1 MQAATTPFR
10 NRGRSDNQIETEN
23 MDIPRYALI
32 AASLLLGLMLL
43 GEWTRFT
50 ESEQALIPP
59 SPIVESLAPDNA
71 ASWADTD
78 ASRPSMSTEGEIPSA
93 EDIAQP
99 QNTRTNSI
107 TSSDTGSL
115 VTVKTDVLNVVID
128 LQGGDIVGAALRDYP
143 KTLDD
148 PSDPFVLLERNA
160 QRIYIAQSGL
170 VGPDGIDQ
178 KNRAVYQAAQSTYEL
193 SDGDSLDVDLLYQ
206 GENDALAV
214 VKKFRFERGSH
225 SISVTHEV
233 SNLSNRDSEF
243 SPFAQLKRDS
253 SPAPSDNNSGMG
265 MRPFLGSALTH
276 TDQRFEKF
284 DFEEMAENPFKADL
298 EGGWIAMLQHY
309 FVSAWVPAA
318 TETHRFRTRHTSNG
332 FNIIG
337 YTGPAVRL
345 APGETTAITNVL
357 YVGPKNQAVLSALAP
372 HLDLVVDY
380 GWLWWIAQPLFWL
393 LTLIQSAVVNWGI
406 AIIILTLLVKLAFFQ
421 LSAAGYKSMARM
433 RKVQP
438 RIIAIRDE
446 YANDKAKQSQAMMEL
461 YKKEKINPLGG
472 CFPILVQM
480 PVFIALYWVLM
491 ESVELRQAPFAL
503 WIQDLSIM
511 DPYFVLPIL
520 MGASMYYMQ
529 KLNPAPPDP
538 MQAKIMQWMPIVFTF
553 FFLWF
558 PAGLVLYW
566 LCNNLLSMAQQYI
579 INQRIE
585 KGSL

>member
-1 MQAATTPFR
+1 MTPYRNTTHIV
-10 NRGRSDNQIETEN
+10 NQTETEH

-50 ESEQALIPP
+50 ADEQALIPA
-59 SPIVESLAPDNA
+59 SPIVESTTKKDSPTLLGDPTTTFDQSPQDDLPSDEDLAQSSSADIYNGISA
-71 ASWADTD
+71 QAS
-78 ASRPSMSTEGEIPSA
+78 
-93 EDIAQP
+93 
-99 QNTRTNSI
+99 
-107 TSSDTGSL
+107 SL
-115 VTVKTDVLNVVID
+115 VRVTTDVLEIIID
-128 LQGGDIVGAALRDYP
+128 LEGGDVVGAALRDYP
-143 KTLDD
+143 KTLAD
-148 PSDPFVLLERNA
+148 PSDPFVLLERNG
-160 QRIYIAQSGL
+160 QRTYVAQSGL
-170 VGPDGIDQ
+170 VGPDGIDRQ
-178 KNRAVYQAAQSTYEL
+178 ARALYRTDRPSYEL
-193 SDGDSLDVDLLYQ
+193 TSGNTLDIDLHYQNDDG
-206 GENDALAV
+206 ALAV
-214 VKKFRFERGSH
+214 KKIYRFQRGSH
-225 SISVTHEV
+225 TILVDHEIQ
-233 SNLSNRDSEF
+233 NLSSRTTNLT
-243 SPFAQLKRDS
+243 PFAQLKRDGS
-253 SPAPSDNNSGMG
+253 SAPSDNNSGMG

-276 TDQRFEKF
+276 SEQRFEKF
-284 DFEEMAENPFKADL
+284 DFEEMAESPFKADVQ
-298 EGGWIAMLQHY
+298 GGWIAMLQHY
-309 FVSAWVPAA
+309 FVSAWVPSA
-318 TETHRFRTRHTSNG
+318 TDTHRYRTRHTNNG

-337 YTGPAVRL
+337 YTGPALTL
-345 APGETTAITNVL
+345 APGETSTVTNTL
-357 YVGPKNQAVLSALAP
+357 YVGPKNQSVLSDLAP

-393 LTLIQSAVVNWGI
+393 LTTIQSVVVNWGI
-406 AIIILTLLVKLAFFQ
+406 AIIVLTLLVKLAFFQ

-438 RIIAIRDE
+438 RIVAIRDE

-491 ESVELRQAPFAL
+491 ESVELRQAPLAL
-503 WIQDLSIM
+503 WIKDLSVM

-520 MGASMYYMQ
+520 MGASMFYMQ

-566 LCNNLLSMAQQYI
+566 LCNNLLSMGQQYI
-579 INQRIE
+579 INRRIE
-585 KGSL
+585 NGSL

>member
-1 MQAATTPFR
+1 
-10 NRGRSDNQIETEN
+10 

-32 AASLLLGLMLL
+32 AASVLLGLMLL
-43 GEWTRFT
+43 GEWTRFSDAQREAALPPVPMVSGGSSPT
-50 ESEQALIPP
+50 PYATSDNDVLAATDMDLPTGDDISLTGSQALDAPQ
-59 SPIVESLAPDNA
+59 PIV
-71 ASWADTD
+71 ASATG
-78 ASRPSMSTEGEIPSA
+78 RI
-93 EDIAQP
+93 
-99 QNTRTNSI
+99 I
-107 TSSDTGSL
+107 T
-115 VTVKTDVLNVVID
+115 VHTDVLEVKID
-128 LQGGDIVGAALRDYP
+128 LVGGDVVGAALKNYP

-160 QRIYIAQSGL
+160 TRTYVAQSGL

-178 KNRAVYQAAQSTYEL
+178 KERATYRAERNVYEL
-193 SDGDSLDVDLLYQ
+193 SGNEPLEVTIEHVGTDS
-206 GENDALAV
+206 ALRV
-214 VKKFRFERGSH
+214 SKSYLFSPGSH
-225 SISVTHEV
+225 TVTVNQTISNPSAVSAQVT
-233 SNLSNRDSEF
+233 
-243 SPFAQLKRDS
+243 PFVQLKRDS
-253 SPAPSDNNSGMG
+253 SPAPVASDAGMG
-265 MRPFLGSALTH
+265 MQPFLGSALTQP
-276 TDQRFEKF
+276 DQRFTKF
-284 DFEEMAENPFKADL
+284 DFEDMAEDPFRADL
-298 EGGWIAMLQHY
+298 TGGWIAMLQHY
-309 FVSAWVPAA
+309 FVSAWVPDPNS
-318 TETHRFRTRHTSNG
+318 TYRFRTRQTQSG
-332 FNIIG
+332 DNIIG
-337 YTGPAVRL
+337 YTGPALAV
-345 APGETTAITNVL
+345 APGETVVVSNQL
-357 YVGPKNQAVLSALAP
+357 YVGPKNQSVLADLAT

-393 LTLIQSAVVNWGI
+393 LTVIQGVVVNWGV
-406 AIIILTLLVKLAFFQ
+406 AIIVLTLLVKLAFFQ

-438 RIIAIRDE
+438 RIMAIREE

-503 WIQDLSIM
+503 WIHDLSVM

-520 MGASMYYMQ
+520 MGASMYFMQ

-566 LCNNLLSMAQQYI
+566 LCNNLLSMAQQYL
-579 INQRIE
+579 INRRIE
-585 KGSL
+585 SGAL

>member
-1 MQAATTPFR
+1 
-10 NRGRSDNQIETEN
+10 

-32 AASLLLGLMLL
+32 AASVLLGLMLL
-43 GEWTRFT
+43 GEWTRFSDAQREAALPPVPMVSADSSPT
-50 ESEQALIPP
+50 PYATSDNDVVAATDMDLPTGDDISVTGSQALDTPQ
-59 SPIVESLAPDNA
+59 PIA
-71 ASWADTD
+71 ASTTG
-78 ASRPSMSTEGEIPSA
+78 RI
-93 EDIAQP
+93 
-99 QNTRTNSI
+99 I
-107 TSSDTGSL
+107 T
-115 VTVKTDVLNVVID
+115 VHTDVLEVKID
-128 LQGGDIVGAALRDYP
+128 LVGGDVVGAALKNYP

-160 QRIYIAQSGL
+160 TRTYVAQSGL

-178 KNRAVYQAAQSTYEL
+178 KERATYRAERNVYEFSENESMEVTIEHVG
-193 SDGDSLDVDLLYQ
+193 SDS
-206 GENDALAV
+206 ALRV
-214 VKKFRFERGSH
+214 TKSFLFSPGSH
-225 SISVTHEV
+225 TVTVNQTISNSSAVSAQVT
-233 SNLSNRDSEF
+233 
-243 SPFAQLKRDS
+243 PFVQLKRDS
-253 SPAPSDNNSGMG
+253 SPAPVASDAGMG
-265 MRPFLGSALTH
+265 MQPFLGSALTQP
-276 TDQRFEKF
+276 DQRFTKF
-284 DFEEMAENPFKADL
+284 DFEDMAEDPFRADL
-298 EGGWIAMLQHY
+298 TGGWIAMLQHY
-309 FVSAWVPAA
+309 FVSAWVPDPNS
-318 TETHRFRTRHTSNG
+318 TYRFRTRQTQSG
-332 FNIIG
+332 DNIIG
-337 YTGPAVRL
+337 YTGPALAV
-345 APGETTAITNVL
+345 APGETVVVSNQL
-357 YVGPKNQAVLSALAP
+357 YVGPKNQSVLADLST

-393 LTLIQSAVVNWGI
+393 LTVIQGVVVNWGV
-406 AIIILTLLVKLAFFQ
+406 AIICLTLLVKLAFFQ

-438 RIIAIRDE
+438 RIMAIREE

-503 WIQDLSIM
+503 WIHDLSVM

-520 MGASMYYMQ
+520 MGASMYFMQ

-566 LCNNLLSMAQQYI
+566 LCNNLLSMAQQYL
-579 INQRIE
+579 INRRIE
-585 KGSL
+585 SGAL

>member
-1 MQAATTPFR
+1 
-10 NRGRSDNQIETEN
+10 

-32 AASLLLGLMLL
+32 AASVLLGLMLL
-43 GEWTRFT
+43 GEWTRFSDAQREAALPPVPMVSADSSPT
-50 ESEQALIPP
+50 PYATSDNDVVAATDMDLPTGDDISVTGSQALDTPQ
-59 SPIVESLAPDNA
+59 PIA
-71 ASWADTD
+71 ASTTG
-78 ASRPSMSTEGEIPSA
+78 RI
-93 EDIAQP
+93 
-99 QNTRTNSI
+99 I
-107 TSSDTGSL
+107 T
-115 VTVKTDVLNVVID
+115 VHTDVLEVKID
-128 LQGGDIVGAALRDYP
+128 LVGGDVVGAALKNYP

-160 QRIYIAQSGL
+160 TRTYVAQSGL

-178 KNRAVYQAAQSTYEL
+178 KERATYRAERDVYEL
-193 SDGDSLDVDLLYQ
+193 SGSEPLEVTIEHVGSDS
-206 GENDALAV
+206 ALRV
-214 VKKFRFERGSH
+214 TKSFLFSPGSH
-225 SISVTHEV
+225 TVTVNQTISNSSAVSAQVT
-233 SNLSNRDSEF
+233 
-243 SPFAQLKRDS
+243 PFVQLKRDS
-253 SPAPSDNNSGMG
+253 SPAPVASDAGMG
-265 MRPFLGSALTH
+265 MQPFLGSALTQP
-276 TDQRFEKF
+276 DQRFTKF
-284 DFEEMAENPFKADL
+284 DFEDMAEDPFRADL
-298 EGGWIAMLQHY
+298 TGGWIAMLQHY
-309 FVSAWVPAA
+309 FVSAWVPDPNS
-318 TETHRFRTRHTSNG
+318 TYRFRTRQTQSG
-332 FNIIG
+332 DNIIG
-337 YTGPAVRL
+337 YTGPALAV
-345 APGETTAITNVL
+345 APGETVVVSNQL
-357 YVGPKNQAVLSALAP
+357 YVGPKNQSVLADLST

-393 LTLIQSAVVNWGI
+393 LTVIQGVVVNWGV
-406 AIIILTLLVKLAFFQ
+406 AIICLTLLVKLAFFQ

-438 RIIAIRDE
+438 RIMAIREE

-503 WIQDLSIM
+503 WIHDLSVM

-520 MGASMYYMQ
+520 MGASMYFMQ

-566 LCNNLLSMAQQYI
+566 LCNNLLSMAQQYL
-579 INQRIE
+579 INRRIE
-585 KGSL
+585 SGAL